1 MAIYVVHPQG
11 HSVLTVPTKT
21 ASMYVEI
28 QADYRTTERQYL
40 NTDLPTTV
48 VGRDPVSWYISGYRH
63 CTNPDWIRSDRSY
76 ITHLQQDLESH
87 LTHCVQRRD
96 AALAGNLDSL
106 TPWDFHSWMNA
117 EYQAQGRFYHLDENQ
132 PNLVTA
138 PQNVTRRIQL
148 ENVSVFNDTV
158 REFSARDELDT
169 HWHNINTEENYPEI
183 TPAAADLIRELDDW
197 SHLYGYDLDQCLIGY
212 AYTQA
217 YKRGHVI

>member
-1 MAIYVVHPQG
+1 MAIYITHPLG

-48 VGRDPVSWYISGYRH
+48 IGRDPVQWYVSGYRH
-63 CTNPDWIRSDRSY
+63 CNNPEWMASDPSY
-76 ITHLQQDLESH
+76 VSRATDDFESH
-87 LTHCVQRRD
+87 LRLCIKRRN
-96 AALAGNLDSL
+96 AARAGKLKTI

-117 EYQAQGRFYHLDENQ
+117 EYQAAGKYYELDQDQ
-132 PNLVTA
+132 PNLITA

-148 ENVSVFNDTV
+148 ENISVFTETV
-158 REFSARDELDT
+158 RDFTGKTKLDSQ
-169 HWHNINTEENYPEI
+169 WHNINTDENYPDI
-183 TPAAADLIRELDDW
+183 TPEAADLMRELDDW
-197 SHLYGYDLDQCLIGY
+197 SHLYGYDFDQCLISY